1 MNPTRRDFLKKVA
14 ATQAGLVL
22 GGASSVVKDLEP
34 AAAPVPQG
42 PLNAKPSPN
51 VIVVGAGAFGG
62 WTSYYLATMGAK
74 VTLVDAYGPGNSRAT
89 SGDETRGIRTSYGD
103 KGIWAEL
110 WMTWA
115 NEAIDRWARFDAEWG
130 REMKV
135 RLFFNTGDL
144 IFRARPEPFTQRNQ
158 ELWKKLGIPFE
169 TPKVADVARDH
180 PVLNVKDMTLALYEP
195 RAGVLRARRACEVV
209 AEAFRQAGGQVVPG
223 YASLGER
230 SGNRLQNI
238 QTTGPAATL
247 RADTYV
253 FALGPWLPKAFP
265 ELMAPRIRTPLG
277 YVHYFGTPP
286 GDDRFTFPNLPSYN
300 FPGVTGWP
308 ALQPDNR
315 GFRVRMRGD
324 TPTDPDLSQRVFD
337 RKKDKLARDF
347 VKQRFPLLQAAPL
360 LETRA
365 CHYEFSAS
373 RNFIIDR
380 HPDFENVWFAGGGSA
395 EGFKFG
401 PVVGEYVARRVAG
414 LETDAKL
421 AEAFSLKMSETAV
434 TSNNSGSPVSSLTGV
449 YSQDQARKGAE
460 TYRTYCSACHTPAGH
475 TGDAFQTT
483 WSGRSAAE
491 LFDYLRTTMP
501 DDNPGRLSR
510 RQYADIVAY
519 LLQLNGMPT
528 GPRSLS
534 ADPRQLEQIRI
545 AIWSNR

>member
-1 MNPTRRDFLKKVA
+1 M
-14 ATQAGLVL
+14 
-22 GGASSVVKDLEP
+22 SLEP
-34 AAAPVPQG
+34 E
-42 PLNAKPSPN
+42 S
-51 VIVVGAGAFGG
+51 
-62 WTSYYLATMGAK
+62 
-74 VTLVDAYGPGNSRAT
+74 
-89 SGDETRGIRTSYGD
+89 
-103 KGIWAEL
+103 
-110 WMTWA
+110 
-115 NEAIDRWARFDAEWG
+115 
-130 REMKV
+130 
-135 RLFFNTGDL
+135 
-144 IFRARPEPFTQRNQ
+144 
-158 ELWKKLGIPFE
+158 
-169 TPKVADVARDH
+169 
-180 PVLNVKDMTLALYEP
+180 
-195 RAGVLRARRACEVV
+195 LRARRACEVV

-230 SGNRLQNI
+230 NGNRLQNI

-347 VKQRFPLLQAAPL
+347 VKQRFPLLQDAPL

-414 LETDAKL
+414 METDAKL

-460 TYRTYCSACHTPAGH
+460 TYRTYCSACHTPASH